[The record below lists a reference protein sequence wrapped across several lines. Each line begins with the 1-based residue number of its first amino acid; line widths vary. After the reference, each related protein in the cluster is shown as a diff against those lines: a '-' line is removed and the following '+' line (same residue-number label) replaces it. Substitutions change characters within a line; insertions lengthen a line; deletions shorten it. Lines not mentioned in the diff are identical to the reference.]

1 MSEAIIG
8 CPKCGARIEL
18 TEALAAPLVAE
29 LRKKSEAEAR
39 HREAT
44 LLSREEALAKK
55 SSELQSQTARL
66 ELTLTERL
74 TAERLK
80 IAAEQEA
87 KAQAAIE
94 VQLKELKSSLV
105 EKDRKLQAAQAAEL
119 SVRQAREKLEEQQ
132 REWELQKQRDMDAER
147 GRVRDAA
154 RNEVLEQIRLKDA
167 EKDKVISDLK
177 GRINELQRKAEQT
190 SQQLQG
196 EVAELALEDLLRTR
210 FPRDTIEP
218 VAKGQFGG
226 DCLQRVFGPTGQPC
240 GAILWESKRTKSWSD
255 GWLAKL
261 RDDQRGA
268 RAEIAA
274 ICTTVLPKGV
284 ERFDCVDGV
293 WVCEPICAAPL
304 AMALRHA
311 LIEAASSRVA
321 SEGRHGKM
329 EQVYEYL
336 CGPQF
341 KQRVEGI
348 VESFTSMMEDL
359 EAERKVITKQWT
371 KRRTQIERLI
381 EKTVGMYGDLQGI
394 AGRSLPRI
402 ESLELESLD
411 GGSASAVR
419 PVLPPAD
426 MFDRGGGAM

>member
-1 MSEAIIG
+1 MSDAIIG
-8 CPKCGARIEL
+8 CPKCGAQIEL

-29 LRKKSEAEAR
+29 LRQKSEAEAR
-39 HREAT
+39 RREQA
-44 LLSREEALAKK
+44 LLAREEALAKK
-55 SSELQSQTARL
+55 TSDLQSQTARL
-66 ELTLTERL
+66 ELTLSERL
-74 TAERLK
+74 AAERQK

-87 KAQAAIE
+87 RAQSAFE
-94 VQLKELKSSLV
+94 TQLKELKATLI

-119 SVRQAREKLEEQQ
+119 AVRQAREKLEEQQ

-147 GRVRDAA
+147 GRVREAA
-154 RNEVLEQIRLKDA
+154 RNELLEQIRLKDA

-177 GRINELQRKAEQT
+177 SRIGELQRKAEQG

-196 EVAELALEDLLRTR
+196 EVAELALEEMLRVK

-218 VAKGQFGG
+218 VPKGVKGA
-226 DCLQRVFGPTGQPC
+226 DCIQRVFNAANQAC
-240 GAILWESKRTKSWSD
+240 GAIIWESKDHKAWSD
-255 GWLAKL
+255 NWYAKL
-261 RDDQRGA
+261 KDDQLQA

-274 ICTTVLPKGV
+274 ICSTVLPKGV
-284 ERFDCVDGV
+284 QRFDCVDGV
-293 WVCEPICAAPL
+293 WVCEPGCAIPMAV
-304 AMALRHA
+304 ALRHA
-311 LIEAASSRVA
+311 LIEATSSRVS
-321 SEGRHGKM
+321 SEGRQGKM

-341 KQRVEGI
+341 RQRVEGI
-348 VESFTSMMEDL
+348 VESFTTMMEDL
-359 EAERKVITKQWT
+359 EAERKVITKQWA

-411 GGSASAVR
+411 ANPSAASMRVLPRADTIERSGGS
-419 PVLPPAD
+419 
-426 MFDRGGGAM
+426 M

>member
-18 TEALAAPLVAE
+18 TEALAAPLVADM
-29 LRKKSEAEAR
+29 RQRAEADAR
-39 HREAT
+39 RREKELLAREE
-44 LLSREEALAKK
+44 LLSKK
-55 SSELQSQTARL
+55 TSDLQSQAARL

-74 TAERLK
+74 AAERQK
-80 IAAEQEA
+80 IAAEQEL

-94 VQLKELKSSLV
+94 SQLKELKSSLA

-147 GRVRDAA
+147 GRVREAA
-154 RNEVLEQIRLKDA
+154 KNEVLEQIRLKDA

-177 GRINELQRKAEQT
+177 TRIGELQRKAEQG

-196 EVAELALEDLLRTR
+196 EVAELALEEMLRLK

-218 VAKGQFGG
+218 VPKGAKGA
-226 DCLQRVFGPTGQPC
+226 DCIQRVFNSAGQVC
-240 GAILWESKRTKSWSD
+240 GALIWESKNHKAWSD
-255 GWLAKL
+255 NWFSKL
-261 RDDQRGA
+261 KEDQLQA
-268 RAEIAA
+268 RVEIAA
-274 ICTTVLPKGV
+274 ICSTVLPKGV
-284 ERFDCVDGV
+284 QRFDCIDGV
-293 WVCEPICAAPL
+293 WVCEPACAVPMAV
-304 AMALRHA
+304 ALRHA

-348 VESFTSMMEDL
+348 VESFTTMMEDL
-359 EAERKVITKQWT
+359 EAERKVITKQWA

-411 GGSASAVR
+411 GDTAELPR

-426 MFDRGGGAM
+426 MFDRSGGSL